1 MRKLVMLGAAACL
14 AVLFGANAQATP
26 LSRAGSANINIE
38 HAMPDQGVTQVSWR
52 GRHYG
57 WYRGHHYGWRH
68 RDTGMNKTVIIKKR
82 GNGTTVIKKRI
93 EG

>member
-1 MRKLVMLGAAACL
+1 LPSEKKRFPEENMRKFVMLGAAACL

-38 HAMPDQGVTQVSWR
+38 HAMPDQGVTQVWWR
-52 GRHYG
+52 GRHHG

-68 RDTGMNKTVIIKKR
+68 RHWHR
-82 GNGTTVIKKRI
+82 FAYARY
-93 EG
+93 